1 MLLWPFKAVW
11 KIAGLIFD
19 LVGNLLAIILGL
31 AFVIVGVLLTLTLVG
46 AIVGIPMII
55 FGTALML
62 RGLF

>member
-19 LVGNLLAIILGL
+19 LVGNLLSIVIGL
-31 AFVIVGVLLTLTLVG
+31 SFIIVGVLLTLTIIG